1 MNRKVA
7 HMTYSSSLSSLCEI
21 NSSFD
26 TGMLRIAYT
35 GKNRNGSSISK
46 DVFEK
51 CIETMYNCPIVCNYD
66 RDTDSIGGHD
76 MELVSGKDGDL
87 KIVNCTMPIGVIPE
101 SSKYSWEI
109 VEEDDGTKH
118 EYLCAEVLIWKR
130 QEAYQKIKNDGITKH
145 SMELSIKDGELKDGV
160 FEIYDFEFTAF
171 CLLGDDHEPCFESS
185 AMGLFSL
192 DSLKA
197 QMEEMMSELK
207 ETYSLISPR
216 SEVDDTNKNPTEGG
230 EKVLDEKIALAAEFG
245 IEIDS
250 LEFSIEEMTVEDLR
264 ERFKAMIER
273 AKKAAAEKDN
283 SEEVTKDDS
292 TKVVE
297 KKFELNSQ
305 ICEEIGYAVGAVM
318 VERPWGEMPRYH
330 VVDHDADAMMV
341 YCFDADD
348 HWRLYGFSFSMNG
361 DNVVVDFESKK
372 RMKFSIVE
380 FDQGEQSMPLDAVF
394 EQISMQFTANDTKW
408 SEKYKTVSDTIETMN
423 NELGSLRQFKADT
436 EAAAAEVARNEIFA
450 QFDDL
455 SGVEEFEAL
464 RENCADFDFAV
475 LEEKCYAIR
484 GRNSSVAKFTKKT
497 ETPKLKVDRAEPE
510 EDLYGGLFEKYK
522 PTV

>member
-1 MNRKVA
+1 MNNKVA

-26 TGMLRIAYT
+26 TGILRIAYT

-46 DVFEK
+46 NVFES

-66 RDTDSIGGHD
+66 RETDSIGGHD

-101 SSKYSWEI
+101 SSKYFWEI
-109 VEEDDGTKH
+109 VDEDDGVQH

-145 SMELSIKDGELKDGV
+145 SMELTIRDGEMKDGV

-185 AMGLFSL
+185 AMGLFTL
-192 DSLKA
+192 DSLKV

-216 SEVDDTNKNPTEGG
+216 NEVDDKFDIPTEGG
-230 EKVLDEKIALAAEFG
+230 EKVLDEKIALVAEYG
-245 IEIDS
+245 YEVEA
-250 LEFSIEEMTVEDLR
+250 LEFSIEDMTVEELR
-264 ERFKAMIER
+264 EKFEEMKA
-273 AKKAAAEKDN
+273 N
-283 SEEVTKDDS
+283 L
-292 TKVVE
+292 VVE
-297 KKFELNSQ
+297 PEVEKFELNTQ
-305 ICEEIGYAVGAVM
+305 VCDEIRYAVETEM
-318 VERPWGEMPRYH
+318 IERPWGKMPRYS
-330 VVDHDADAMMV
+330 VVDFDAESMMV

-348 HWRLYGFSFSMNG
+348 HWKLYGFSFSKNG

-372 RMKFSIVE
+372 RMKFAIVD
-380 FDQGEQSMPLDAVF
+380 FDEGEQDMPFDKVF
-394 EQISMQFTANDTKW
+394 EDISAQYSANDTQW
-408 SEKYKTVSDTIETMN
+408 SEKYQTASDTIETMN

-436 EAAAAEVARNEIFA
+436 EAAAAEVAREEIFA
-450 QFDDL
+450 QFEDL
-455 SGVEEFEAL
+455 AGVEEFETL
-464 RENCADFDFAV
+464 RENCAEFELEA

-484 GRNSSVAKFTKKT
+484 GRNGSTAKFTKKPDA
-497 ETPKLKVDRAEPE
+497 PKLKVERAEPE
-510 EDLYGGLFEKYK
+510 DRVYGGLFEKYK

>member
-1 MNRKVA
+1 MNNKVA

-26 TGMLRIAYT
+26 TGILRIAYT

-46 DVFEK
+46 NVFES

-66 RDTDSIGGHD
+66 RETDSIGGHD

-101 SSKYSWEI
+101 SSKYFWEI
-109 VEEDDGTKH
+109 VDEDDGVQH

-145 SMELSIKDGELKDGV
+145 SMELTIRDGEMKDGV

-185 AMGLFSL
+185 AMGLFTL

-216 SEVDDTNKNPTEGG
+216 NEVDDKFDIPTEGG
-230 EKVLDEKIALAAEFG
+230 EKVLDEKIALVAEYG
-245 IEIDS
+245 YEVEA
-250 LEFSIEEMTVEDLR
+250 LEFSIEDMTVEELR
-264 ERFKAMIER
+264 EKFEEMKA
-273 AKKAAAEKDN
+273 N
-283 SEEVTKDDS
+283 L
-292 TKVVE
+292 VVE
-297 KKFELNSQ
+297 PEVEKFELNTQ
-305 ICEEIGYAVGAVM
+305 VCDEIRYAVEAEM
-318 VERPWGEMPRYH
+318 IERPWGKMPRYS
-330 VVDHDADAMMV
+330 VVDFDAESMMV
-341 YCFDADD
+341 YCFDAED
-348 HWRLYGFSFSMNG
+348 HWKLYGFSFSKNG

-372 RMKFSIVE
+372 RMKFAIVD
-380 FDQGEQSMPLDAVF
+380 FDEGEQDMPFDKVF
-394 EQISMQFTANDTKW
+394 EDISAQYSANDTQW
-408 SEKYKTVSDTIETMN
+408 SEKYQTASDTIETMN

-436 EAAAAEVARNEIFA
+436 EAAAAEVAREEIFA
-450 QFDDL
+450 QFEDL
-455 SGVEEFEAL
+455 AGVEEFETL
-464 RENCADFDFAV
+464 RENCAEFELEA

-484 GRNSSVAKFTKKT
+484 GRNGSTAKFTKKPDA
-497 ETPKLKVDRAEPE
+497 PKLKVERTEPE
-510 EDLYGGLFEKYK
+510 DRVYGGLFEKYK

>member
-1 MNRKVA
+1 MNKKIA

-26 TGMLRIAYT
+26 TGILRIAYT

-46 DVFEK
+46 EVFES

-109 VEEDDGTKH
+109 VEEDDGVSH

-130 QEAYQKIKNDGITKH
+130 QEAYQKIKNDGIVSH
-145 SMELSIKDGELKDGV
+145 SMEITIRDGEMKDGV

-192 DSLKA
+192 DALKS

-207 ETYSLISPR
+207 ETYSLILPH
-216 SEVDDTNKNPTEGG
+216 SEVEDKFDIPTEGG
-230 EKVLDEKIALAAEFG
+230 EKVLDEKIALATEYGYDIAA
-245 IEIDS
+245 
-250 LEFSIEEMTVEDLR
+250 LEFSVEDMSIDELREKFEEMKTNLTTEPVYED
-264 ERFKAMIER
+264 
-273 AKKAAAEKDN
+273 
-283 SEEVTKDDS
+283 
-292 TKVVE
+292 
-297 KKFELNSQ
+297 KFELNSQ
-305 ICEEIGYAVGAVM
+305 ICDEIRNAVEAEM
-318 VERPWGEMPRYH
+318 IERSWGKMPRYS
-330 VVDHDADAMMV
+330 VVDYDADAMMV
-341 YCFDADD
+341 YCWDADD
-348 HWRLYGFSFSMNG
+348 HWKLFGFSFSMNG
-361 DNVVVDFESKK
+361 DNVVIDFESKK
-372 RMKFSIVE
+372 RMKFAIVE
-380 FDQGEQSMPLDAVF
+380 FDEGEQVMPIDAIF
-394 EQISMQFTANDTKW
+394 EQINAQYASNDTQW
-408 SEKYKTVSDTIETMN
+408 ADKYQTASNTIESIES
-423 NELGSLRQFKADT
+423 ELISLRQFKADT
-436 EAAAAEVARNEIFA
+436 EAAAAKVARNEILS
-450 QFDDL
+450 QFEDL
-455 SGVEEFEAL
+455 DGVEEFENL
-464 RENCADFDFAV
+464 KDNCDEFELDA

-484 GRNSSVAKFTKKT
+484 GRNGSVAKFTKKPEAT
-497 ETPKLKVDRAEPE
+497 KLKVERVEPE
-510 EDLYGGLFEKYK
+510 DRVYGGLFEKYK

>member
-1 MNRKVA
+1 MNNKVA

-26 TGMLRIAYT
+26 TGILRIAYT

-46 DVFEK
+46 NVFES

-66 RDTDSIGGHD
+66 RETDSIGGHD

-101 SSKYSWEI
+101 SSKYFWEI
-109 VEEDDGTKH
+109 VDEDDGVQH

-145 SMELSIKDGELKDGV
+145 SMELTIRDGEMKDGV

-185 AMGLFSL
+185 AMGLFTL
-192 DSLKA
+192 DSLKV

-216 SEVDDTNKNPTEGG
+216 NEVDDKFDIPTEGG
-230 EKVLDEKIALAAEFG
+230 EKVLDEKIALVAEYG
-245 IEIDS
+245 YEVEA
-250 LEFSIEEMTVEDLR
+250 LEFSIEDMTVEELR
-264 ERFKAMIER
+264 EKFEEMKA
-273 AKKAAAEKDN
+273 N
-283 SEEVTKDDS
+283 L
-292 TKVVE
+292 VVE
-297 KKFELNSQ
+297 PEVEKFELNTQ
-305 ICEEIGYAVGAVM
+305 VCDEIRYAVETEM
-318 VERPWGEMPRYH
+318 IERPWGKMPRYS
-330 VVDHDADAMMV
+330 VVDFDAESMMV

-348 HWRLYGFSFSMNG
+348 HWKLYGFSFSKNG

-372 RMKFSIVE
+372 RMKFAIVD
-380 FDQGEQSMPLDAVF
+380 FDEGEQDMPFDKVF
-394 EQISMQFTANDTKW
+394 EDISAQYSANDTQW
-408 SEKYKTVSDTIETMN
+408 SEKYQTASDTIETMN

-436 EAAAAEVARNEIFA
+436 EAAAAEVAREEIFA
-450 QFDDL
+450 QFEDL
-455 SGVEEFEAL
+455 AGVEEFEAL
-464 RENCADFDFAV
+464 RENCAEFELEA

-484 GRNSSVAKFTKKT
+484 GRNGSTAKFTKKPDA
-497 ETPKLKVDRAEPE
+497 PKLKVERTEPE
-510 EDLYGGLFEKYK
+510 DRVYGGLFEKYK